1 MAGDPGLVPVGA
13 KGMDISGAFAVSCR
27 HIIISPTGVVNF
39 ELGER

>member
-13 KGMDISGAFAVSCR
+13 KAMDISGAFAVSCR
-27 HIIISPTGVVNF
+27 HIMICPNGVVDF